1 MERTF
6 FGPQV
11 CSRSTSLP
19 VFVTPCWTLKGPPG
33 RLIAAGG
40 RCFLVRPC
48 AHPCATLCD
57 LVLPCARRV
66 VCLGVLGG
74 TSATHVPCA
83 LPCALRLFRAPVD
96 LLFQWAPFA
105 IPLCGLVRPCAQ
117 PCATLCDLVRPGSVS
132 VFALGGWLRELL
144 FEQSTQECIPSCISA
159 LRVT

>member
-1 MERTF
+1 MERTC

-11 CSRSTSLP
+11 CFRSTSLP
-19 VFVTPCWTLKGPPG
+19 VFVTPCWTLKAPPG

-96 LLFQWAPFA
+96 LLFQWAACA
-105 IPLCGLVRPCAQ
+105 IPRLLPRLRARKLH
-117 PCATLCDLVRPGSVS
+117 TLSRDTSKPLSRDMSKAVS
-132 VFALGGWLRELL
+132 TGTGKEALQNTIIRLL
-144 FEQSTQECIPSCISA
+144 QIVHDT
-159 LRVT
+159 